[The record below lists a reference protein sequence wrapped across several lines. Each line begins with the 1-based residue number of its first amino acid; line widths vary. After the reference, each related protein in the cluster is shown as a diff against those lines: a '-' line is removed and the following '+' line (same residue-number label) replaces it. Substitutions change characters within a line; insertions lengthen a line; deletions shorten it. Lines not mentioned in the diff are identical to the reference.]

1 MLNKYK
7 TKDGP
12 YLAKLKSGALCQE
25 ATGSI
30 VQFTSSKSNL
40 LTSLEDNLKK
50 RFSNT
55 DTGVIKATTI
65 VDHALW
71 PSKDKKDKFGD
82 KEVTYVVK
90 HYEGSFLRAGV
101 AVNSVEFEW
110 TLLKNNLYSEPEE
123 VKNLTWPEINRRWKS
138 HYGNI
143 LAVVDLLLCLPSSS
157 TECERGFSLIK
168 NIKTDIRNSLKESS
182 LCDFMENNL
191 YSEPEEVKNLTWP
204 EINRRWK
211 SHYGNILAVVDLLL
225 CLPSSSTECERGFSL
240 IKNIKT
246 DIRNSLKESSLCD
259 FMVIQLE
266 SAPIESYDPMEAIH
280 CWNKQPTRGRRPFLN
295 NDGKSQ
301 CHPPLSDF
309 PMAEPSG

>member
-1 MLNKYK
+1 M
-7 TKDGP
+7 
-12 YLAKLKSGALCQE
+12 
-25 ATGSI
+25 
-30 VQFTSSKSNL
+30 
-40 LTSLEDNLKK
+40 
-50 RFSNT
+50 
-55 DTGVIKATTI
+55 
-65 VDHALW
+65 DHALW

-157 TECERGFSLIK
+157 
-168 NIKTDIRNSLKESS
+168 
-182 LCDFMENNL
+182 
-191 YSEPEEVKNLTWP
+191 
-204 EINRRWK
+204 
-211 SHYGNILAVVDLLL
+211 A
-225 CLPSSSTECERGFSL
+225 ECERGFSL

-280 CWNKQPTRGRRPFLN
+280 CWNKQSTRGRRPFLN

-301 CHPPLSDF
+301 CHPPLLDF

>member
-12 YLAKLKSGALCQE
+12 YLVKVKSGALCQE

-157 TECERGFSLIK
+157 
-168 NIKTDIRNSLKESS
+168 
-182 LCDFMENNL
+182 
-191 YSEPEEVKNLTWP
+191 
-204 EINRRWK
+204 
-211 SHYGNILAVVDLLL
+211 A
-225 CLPSSSTECERGFSL
+225 ECERGFSL

-280 CWNKQPTRGRRPFLN
+280 CWNKQSTRGRRPFLN

-301 CHPPLSDF
+301 CHPPLLDF